1 MLPVEIFPGE
11 PRSSCRSRQ
20 EGSTRAGPGR
30 GRGSWKNV
38 LGATLK
44 RPKKIKYNITTF
56 KTILLVQL
64 TIKQLKQIMECD
76 YCSATLRQ

>member
-1 MLPVEIFPGE
+1 MLPVEIFLGE

-20 EGSTRAGPGR
+20 EGWTRAGPGR

-44 RPKKIKYNITTF
+44 RPNKKTNKNI
-56 KTILLVQL
+56 I
-64 TIKQLKQIMECD
+64 
-76 YCSATLRQ
+76 